1 MLDWAKGEKMYL
13 SNIKLSNFR
22 NYNALSTELS
32 SNINIIIGDNAQGKT
47 SLLEAVYVL
56 ARGKSYKNTMSE
68 IISWN
73 RESSLLEGT
82 FHKQYYK
89 DHVRI
94 SLNKPNKSA
103 IYIND
108 KKANKRS
115 ALWEK
120 IQVVLF
126 SPEDL
131 KMIKEGPDIRRKFI
145 DSGLNNTK
153 PSYGNVLRDYS
164 RALYQR
170 NNLLKSLRRSNY
182 GKETLEVWDQQLVH
196 LGQKIIISRIN
207 FLKKINSITKEI
219 HYTLTNKQEEL
230 KLFYISNI
238 IKNGED
244 IDHLEEVY
252 KKKFRQN
259 LERDIQKGYTSIGP
273 HVDDIRVTIND
284 FDAKIYGS
292 QGQQRTAALSLKLSE
307 IELIKSEIDENP
319 IILLDD
325 VMSEL
330 DVKRQEKIIKYFESS
345 QVFIT
350 CTEMNF
356 EDFLENFNKK
366 IYTIERGQIVK
377 ET

>member
-1 MLDWAKGEKMYL
+1 
-13 SNIKLSNFR
+13 
-22 NYNALSTELS
+22 
-32 SNINIIIGDNAQGKT
+32 
-47 SLLEAVYVL
+47 
-56 ARGKSYKNTMSE
+56 
-68 IISWN
+68 
-73 RESSLLEGT
+73 LLEGT

-131 KMIKEGPDIRRKFI
+131 KMIKEGPDLRRKFI

-284 FDAKIYGS
+284 FDAKTYGS

>member
-1 MLDWAKGEKMYL
+1 MYL

-22 NYNALSTELS
+22 NYDALDTQLCP
-32 SNINIIIGDNAQGKT
+32 NINIIIGDNAQGKT
-47 SLLEAVYVL
+47 SLLEGIYVL
-56 ARGKSYKNTMSE
+56 ARGKSYKNTMGE
-68 IISWN
+68 IISWDK
-73 RESSLLEGT
+73 ESSLLEGT
-82 FHKQYYK
+82 FHKKYYK
-89 DHVRI
+89 DHLRI
-94 SLNKPNKSA
+94 SLSRPNKST

-108 KKANKRS
+108 KKENKRS
-115 ALWEK
+115 VLLEK
-120 IQVVLF
+120 VQVVLF

-131 KMIKEGPDIRRKFI
+131 KMIKEGPDLRRRFI
-145 DSGLNNTK
+145 DGGLNNTK

-170 NNLLKSLRRSNY
+170 NNLLKSLRHSNY
-182 GKETLEVWDQQLVH
+182 GRETLEVWDKQLIY
-196 LGQKIIISRIN
+196 LGKKIIISRIN

-219 HYTLTNKQEEL
+219 HNTLTNSKEEL

-238 IKNGED
+238 VKNGEE
-244 IDHLEEVY
+244 IEYLEKVY
-252 KKKFRQN
+252 QKKFSEN
-259 LERDIQKGYTSIGP
+259 VDRDIQKGYTSIGP

-307 IELIKSEIDENP
+307 IELIKSEIHENP

-366 IYTIERGQIVK
+366 IYTIERGQIVR

>member
-22 NYNALSTELS
+22 NYNALSAEFNP
-32 SNINIIIGDNAQGKT
+32 NINIIIGDNAQGKT

-56 ARGKSYKNTMSE
+56 ARGRSYKNTMRE
-68 IISWN
+68 IISWD

-82 FHKQYYK
+82 FHKRYYK

-108 KKANKRS
+108 KKANKGS

-131 KMIKEGPDIRRKFI
+131 KMIKEGPDLRRKFI

-196 LGQKIIISRIN
+196 LGKKIIISRIN

-238 IKNGED
+238 VKNGED

-252 KKKFRQN
+252 EKKFREN

-284 FDAKIYGS
+284 FDAKTYGS

-307 IELIKSEIDENP
+307 IELIKSEINENP

-345 QVFIT
+345 QVLIT

-356 EDFLENFNKK
+356 EDFMENFNKK
-366 IYTIERGQIVK
+366 IYTIERGQIVN

>member
-1 MLDWAKGEKMYL
+1 MLDSVKGEKMYL
-13 SNIKLSNFR
+13 SNIKLNNFR
-22 NYNALSTELS
+22 NYSALNTELNP
-32 SNINIIIGDNAQGKT
+32 NINIIIGDNAQGKT

-56 ARGKSYKNTMSE
+56 ARGSSYKNTMSE

-73 RESSLLEGT
+73 EESSLLEGT
-82 FHKQYYK
+82 FYKKYYK

-115 ALWEK
+115 VLWEK
-120 IQVVLF
+120 VQVVLF

-131 KMIKEGPDIRRKFI
+131 KMIKEGPDLRRKFI

-153 PSYGNVLRDYS
+153 PSYSNVLRDYS

-182 GKETLEVWDQQLVH
+182 GRETLEVWDKQLVH
-196 LGQKIIISRIN
+196 LGKKIIVSRIN

-219 HYTLTNKQEEL
+219 HYTLTSNQEEL

-244 IDHLEEVY
+244 IDHIEQVY
-252 KKKFRQN
+252 EKKIRQN

-284 FDAKIYGS
+284 FDAKTYGS

-330 DVKRQEKIIKYFESS
+330 DAKRQEKIIKYFESS

-350 CTEMNF
+350 CTEMDF
-356 EDFLENFNKK
+356 KDFLEKFNKK

-377 ET
+377 VM